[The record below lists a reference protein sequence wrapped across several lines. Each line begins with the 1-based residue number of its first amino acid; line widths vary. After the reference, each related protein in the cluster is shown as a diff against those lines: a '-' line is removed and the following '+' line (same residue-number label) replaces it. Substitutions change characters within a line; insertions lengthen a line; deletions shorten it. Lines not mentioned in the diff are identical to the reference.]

1 MEWILITIAIIVT
14 FLVSTYIRKQLKPK
28 TNLIISLIGFTGLVT
43 MFFIRNFKD
52 HFTSLQLIVL
62 AVCAVGYCIYLFY
75 RFKKINAGQ
84 TNNII

>member
-28 TNLIISLIGFTGLVT
+28 TNLNISLIGFTGLVT

-62 AVCAVGYCIYLFY
+62 AVCAVGYCISLFY

>member
-1 MEWILITIAIIVT
+1 METIFIIIAVIAIFV
-14 FLVSTYIRKQLKPK
+14 VSTYIRYRLTPK
-28 TNLIISLIGFTGLVT
+28 TNLIISFIGFTGLVA

-62 AVCAVGYCIYLFY
+62 AVCAVGYCISLFY

>member
-28 TNLIISLIGFTGLVT
+28 TNLIISLIAFIGLVA
-43 MFFIRNFKD
+43 MFFIRNTQA

-62 AVCAVGYCIYLFY
+62 AIFAVGYCTYLFF
-75 RFKKINAGQ
+75 RFKKLNTGLSK
-84 TNNII
+84 